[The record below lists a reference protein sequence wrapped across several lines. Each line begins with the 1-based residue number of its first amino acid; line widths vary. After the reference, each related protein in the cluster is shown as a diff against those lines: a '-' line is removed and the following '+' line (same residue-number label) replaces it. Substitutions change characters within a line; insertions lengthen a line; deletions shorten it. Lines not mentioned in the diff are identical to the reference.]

1 MDLGRKMTI
10 HSWTHK
16 PEMVTDCGIKS
27 TDLQF
32 VVAIEEV
39 IDEDRTDC
47 VHCLRKR
54 IQTLENAVYEL
65 SKQVRYLGWR
75 G

>member
-1 MDLGRKMTI
+1 MTI

-39 IDEDRTDC
+39 IDEDRTNCPD
-47 VHCLRKR
+47 CLRSR
-54 IQTLENAVYEL
+54 LNATRDRLWELEQKVERL
-65 SKQVRYLGWR
+65 MEEQ
-75 G
+75 